1 MTTLTARWFRCARPL
16 PHAPLRLFC
25 LPYAGAGAGVF
36 HPWPAALAPDVE
48 VVGVQLP
55 GRENRIVEP
64 PEIDLAELADAVAD
78 AVTADSRPYAL
89 YGHSLGARLAF
100 EVTRRL
106 DRADAPLPVRL
117 YVGAARAPHLH
128 ASADTFDGLSRV
140 SDDELV
146 TRVVAGGGVPE
157 AVAAEPE
164 LLELL
169 LPTLR
174 ADFAWLDD
182 YVYQP
187 GPALPVPITAFAG
200 TLDRAVSMEQVAAWE
215 QHTAAGFALHR
226 LDGGHF
232 FLQDR
237 LADLTT
243 LLSADLRAAGGG
255 L

>member
-16 PHAPLRLFC
+16 PQAALRLFC

-36 HPWPAALAPDVE
+36 HPWPAALAPGVE

-64 PEIDLAELADAVAD
+64 AEIDLDELATAVAD

-89 YGHSLGARLAF
+89 YGHSLGGRLAF
-100 EVTRRL
+100 EVIRRL
-106 DRADAPLPVRL
+106 RRTDAPLPVRL
-117 YVGAARAPHLH
+117 YVGAARAPHLRG
-128 ASADTFDGLSRV
+128 SAMFDGLSRL

-146 TRVVAGGGVPE
+146 ARVVAGGGVPE
-157 AVAAEPE
+157 AVADEPE

-174 ADFAWLDD
+174 ADFTWLDD

-187 GPALPVPITAFAG
+187 EPPLPVPITAFTG
-200 TLDRAVSMEQVAAWE
+200 TLDRAVSMEQMTPWE
-215 QHTAAGFALHR
+215 QHTTAGFVLHHV
-226 LDGGHF
+226 DGGHF
-232 FLQDR
+232 FLQDN

-243 LLSADLRAAGGG
+243 FLSTDLTGGER
-255 L
+255 

>member
-1 MTTLTARWFRCARPL
+1 MTTLTARWFRCPRPL
-16 PHAPLRLFC
+16 PHAELRLFC

-48 VVGVQLP
+48 VLGVQLP

-64 PEIDLAELADAVAD
+64 AEIDLVELAAAIADAAVAD
-78 AVTADSRPYAL
+78 GRPYAL

-100 EVTRRL
+100 EAVRQLRRTG
-106 DRADAPLPVRL
+106 APLPARL

-128 ASADTFDGLSRV
+128 GSGAFDGLSRV

-146 TRVVAGGGVPE
+146 ARVVAGGGVPE
-157 AVAAEPE
+157 AVADEPE

-169 LPTLR
+169 IPTLR
-174 ADFAWLDD
+174 ADFTWLDD
-182 YVYQP
+182 YVHQP
-187 GPALPVPITAFAG
+187 EPPLPVPIVAFAG
-200 TLDRAVSMEQVAAWE
+200 SLDHAVPVEQVADWE
-215 QHTAAGFALHR
+215 RHTTAGFVLHR

-237 LADLTT
+237 LADLTA
-243 LLSADLRAAGGG
+243 LLKADLVTAGGTR
-255 L
+255 

>member
-1 MTTLTARWFRCARPL
+1 MTTLTARWFRCPRPL
-16 PHAPLRLFC
+16 PHAALRLFC

-36 HPWPAALAPDVE
+36 HPWPAALAPGVE

-64 PEIDLAELADAVAD
+64 AEIDLTELAAAVAD
-78 AVTADSRPYAL
+78 AAAADSRPYAL
-89 YGHSLGARLAF
+89 YGHSLGARLGF
-100 EVTRRL
+100 EVIRSLRRTG
-106 DRADAPLPVRL
+106 APLPVRL
-117 YVGAARAPHLH
+117 YAGAARAPHL
-128 ASADTFDGLSRV
+128 SGSDTFDGLSRV
-140 SDDELV
+140 PDDELV

-157 AVAAEPE
+157 AVAGEPE

-187 GPALPVPITAFAG
+187 EPPLPVPIVAFAG
-200 TLDRAVSMEQVAAWE
+200 TLDRAVSTEQMAAWE
-215 QHTAAGFALHR
+215 QHTTAGFVLHHV
-226 LDGGHF
+226 DGGHF

-237 LADLTT
+237 LPDLLS
-243 LLSADLRAAGGG
+243 LLSADLTAAGGEP
-255 L
+255 